1 MQPHDWLYAVL
12 KISKCFI
19 LNLKGPSEMFF
30 SKKDNL
36 SETSD
41 KNLHA
46 PKPVKNPDLAILQG
60 LVHTSAGLSGDAA
73 HGA

>member
-1 MQPHDWLYAVL
+1 
-12 KISKCFI
+12 
-19 LNLKGPSEMFF
+19 MFF